1 MNEAGINNL
10 RLAILE
16 RARTDYI
23 DILQGIKKDDNLCN
37 KKELEKFFNSEYF
50 NTLYFDIGYSGKDI
64 INIIRKEVENEKHIE
79 NDNRRIKS
87 IY

>member
-16 RARTDYI
+16 RAITDYK
-23 DILQGIKKDDNLCN
+23 DVLQGIKSDNLCN

-50 NTLYFDIGYSGKDI
+50 NTLYFDIGYNGKEI
-64 INIIRKEVENEKHIE
+64 ITIIRKEVEDEKHIK
-79 NDNRRIKS
+79 NDSKRTES

>member
-16 RARTDYI
+16 RAVTDYK
-23 DILQGIKKDDNLCN
+23 DILQGIKGDNLCN
-37 KKELEKFFNSEYF
+37 KKELENFFNSEYF
-50 NTLYFDIGYSGKDI
+50 NVLYYDVKYSGKDI
-64 INIIRKEVENEKHIE
+64 INIIRKEVENEKYIE
-79 NDNRRIKS
+79 NDNKRTEG

>member
-1 MNEAGINNL
+1 MNESGINNL

-16 RARTDYI
+16 RARTDYR
-23 DILQGIKKDDNLCN
+23 DILQGKNGTAHCN
-37 KKELEKFFNSEYF
+37 KIELEKFFNSEYF

-64 INIIRKEVENEKHIE
+64 INIIRKEVENEKYIE
-79 NDNRRIKS
+79 NDSKRIKT

>member
-16 RARTDYI
+16 RAITDYK
-23 DILQGIKKDDNLCN
+23 DVLQGIKGDNLCN
-37 KKELEKFFNSEYF
+37 KKELENFFNSGYF
-50 NTLYFDIGYSGKDI
+50 HTLYYDVKYSGKDI
-64 INIIRKEVENEKHIE
+64 INIIRKEVEDEKHIK
-79 NDNRRIKS
+79 NDSKRTES

>member
-10 RLAILE
+10 RIAILG
-16 RARTDYI
+16 RALTDYK
-23 DILQGIKKDDNLCN
+23 DILQGKKGDNLCN

-64 INIIRKEVENEKHIE
+64 INIIRKEVEDEKYIK
-79 NDNRRIKS
+79 ND
-87 IY
+87 Y

>member
-10 RLAILE
+10 RIAILE
-16 RARTDYI
+16 RAITDYR
-23 DILQGIKKDDNLCN
+23 DVLQGIKGDNLCN
-37 KKELEKFFNSEYF
+37 KKELENFFNSEYF
-50 NTLYFDIGYSGKDI
+50 NTLYFDIGYNGKEI

-79 NDNRRIKS
+79 NDSRRIKT

>member
-10 RLAILE
+10 RIAILG
-16 RARTDYI
+16 RAITDYK
-23 DILQGIKKDDNLCN
+23 DILQGKKGDNLYN

-64 INIIRKEVENEKHIE
+64 INIIRKEVEDEKYIK
-79 NDNRRIKS
+79 NDC
-87 IY
+87 

>member
-10 RLAILE
+10 RIAILG
-16 RARTDYI
+16 RALTDYK
-23 DILQGIKKDDNLCN
+23 DILQGKKGDNLCN

-64 INIIRKEVENEKHIE
+64 INIIRKEVEDEKYI
-79 NDNRRIKS
+79 
-87 IY
+87 

>member
-16 RARTDYI
+16 RARTDYR
-23 DILQGIKKDDNLCN
+23 DILQGKKGDNICN

-50 NTLYFDIGYSGKDI
+50 NTLYFDIGYSGKEI
-64 INIIRKEVENEKHIE
+64 INIIRKEVEDEKYIK
-79 NDNRRIKS
+79 NDNKRTET

>member
-16 RARTDYI
+16 RAITDYK
-23 DILQGIKKDDNLCN
+23 DILQGKKGDNLCN
-37 KKELEKFFNSEYF
+37 KKELEKFFNSGYF
-50 NTLYFDIGYSGKDI
+50 HTLYYDIGYNGKDI
-64 INIIRKEVENEKHIE
+64 INIIRKEVEDEKHIK
-79 NDNRRIKS
+79 NDNKRTES

>member
-1 MNEAGINNL
+1 MNEAGLNNL

-16 RARTDYI
+16 RAIKDYK
-23 DILQGIKKDDNLCN
+23 DILQGKKGDNLCN

-50 NTLYFDIGYSGKDI
+50 KVLYYDVKYSGKDI
-64 INIIRKEVENEKHIE
+64 INIIRKEVEDEKYIK
-79 NDNRRIKS
+79 NDNKRTES

>member
-10 RLAILE
+10 RLAILG
-16 RARTDYI
+16 RAITDYK
-23 DILQGIKKDDNLCN
+23 DILQGEKGDNLCN
-37 KKELEKFFNSEYF
+37 KKELENFFNSEYF
-50 NTLYFDIGYSGKDI
+50 NTLYYDVKYSGRDI

-79 NDNRRIKS
+79 NDSKRTES

>member
-10 RLAILE
+10 RLAILG
-16 RARTDYI
+16 RAITDYR
-23 DILQGIKKDDNLCN
+23 DILKGEKGDNLCN

-50 NTLYFDIGYSGKDI
+50 NTLYYDVKYSGKDI

-79 NDNRRIKS
+79 NDSKRTES

>member
-10 RLAILE
+10 RIAILG
-16 RARTDYI
+16 RALTDYK
-23 DILQGIKKDDNLCN
+23 DILQGKKGDNLCN

-64 INIIRKEVENEKHIE
+64 INIIRKEVEDEKFIK
-79 NDNRRIKS
+79 NDC
-87 IY
+87 